1 MSKITIREIIVNAV
15 DQSRLVN
22 RSQPIPG
29 NIFVSAYTL
38 LQRRLDQYSNT
49 HLLSFIQKEIDISTG
64 HKGLIKLGQYI
75 LKDDYDGLVNLYEK
89 EDDLPNANDL
99 NPGQLVFVKETRRG
113 MRVDHV
119 ALNANA
125 YISIPNADTWFESLP
140 DYEINVQE
148 VNRVYAKFG
157 DGYNEMNYIAYED
170 FYNRN
175 YNTTCYTVHVVSDSE
190 QDLIIKEPTQ
200 YDELKL
206 IYSEPFEFDVDTE
219 LNIPRQ
225 YIALFTAAL
234 TYDLAMAYPRLG
246 DATTAMLK
254 QRLDEL
260 EENVRR
266 SSSIQKFISRD
277 VNRVYRMTRAEF
289 AGGQWLLD

>member
-64 HKGLIKLGQYI
+64 HKGLIKLGQYV
-75 LKDDYDGLVNLYEK
+75 LKDDYDGLVNIYEK

-99 NPGQLVFVKETRRG
+99 NPGQLVFVKETKRG

-125 YISIPNADTWFESLP
+125 YIPIPNADTWFESLP

>member
-64 HKGLIKLGQYI
+64 HKGLIKLGQYV
-75 LKDDYDGLVNLYEK
+75 LKEDYDGLVNIYEK
-89 EDDLPNANDL
+89 EDDLPSANDL
-99 NPGQLVFVKETRRG
+99 NPGQLVFVKETKRG

-125 YISIPNADTWFESLP
+125 YITIPNADTWFESLP

-234 TYDLAMAYPRLG
+234 TYDLSMAYPRLG

-277 VNRVYRMTRAEF
+277 VNRVYRMTRSEF